1 MKLIIASSGPRP
13 ADRVDP
19 RFGRAPYLVQY
30 DSADESFTA
39 LDNSAQAALAQ
50 GAGVQAA
57 QTVVGLG
64 AEAVLTG
71 RCGPKAFR
79 ILAES
84 GVTVYA
90 GCTGTVQ
97 DAVEAWHDGR
107 LEALTAA
114 NARAHH

>member
-1 MKLIIASSGPRP
+1 MKLIIASSGPDP

-19 RFGRAPYLVQY
+19 RFGRAPYLMQY
-30 DSADESFTA
+30 DSSDESLVA

-50 GAGVQAA
+50 GAGVQSA

-79 ILAES
+79 ILSES
-84 GVTVYA
+84 GVTVYS
-90 GCTGTVQ
+90 GCTGSVQ
-97 DAVEAWHDGR
+97 DAIEAWHDGR
-107 LEALTAA
+107 LEALTAP
-114 NARAHH
+114 NGRAHH